1 MANKTEIGYMIAR
14 DKCHHHHRLLQD
26 ILNNDNIQKS
36 SLSLQLKRRQSIFQ
50 RGGAGWG
57 EDENIWGE
65 DEKACKSTDPK
76 KSTKV
81 RKLLLVDL
89 LCIMLF

>member
-1 MANKTEIGYMIAR
+1 MGSTEKLSYMIAR

-57 EDENIWGE
+57 EDE
-65 DEKACKSTDPK
+65 KACKSTDPK